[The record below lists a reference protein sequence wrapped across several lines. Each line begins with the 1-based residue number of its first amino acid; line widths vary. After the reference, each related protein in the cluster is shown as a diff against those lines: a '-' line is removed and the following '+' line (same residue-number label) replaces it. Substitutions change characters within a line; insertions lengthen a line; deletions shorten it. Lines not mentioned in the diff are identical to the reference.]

1 MLGPDFWI
9 PFFVVRLHN
18 VLKKRYSYVSRLFS
32 ILTCFFLCHIY
43 VIYLFDVITF
53 FDDTR
58 IKLYFDLFELHMNI
72 TLKLSFFTRYCN
84 VFL

>member
-53 FDDTR
+53 FDDAR